1 MVETRTIWSECERL
15 LQGTGFVGKPDTV
28 AIRVAEARK
37 LLTSGLRYYCGESGV
52 WQPEYDD
59 VAEWLTDNEGR
70 GLWLCGECGRGKTL
84 IGAKILPVVLN
95 QCNSPRKIVSL
106 YDAKELNSRYAE
118 IAEKHIIYIDDVG
131 KEGVSVEYGNR
142 NLRFADIV
150 DETEKRG
157 KLLMF
162 STNLSQEE
170 MAAKY
175 GERTVDRLRAV
186 TRKVVFRG
194 GSMRG

>member
-1 MVETRTIWSECERL
+1 M